1 MAILLDTERFAP
13 AERVERVSRAL
24 ESTTAPCRVSFTD
37 RGPVSVRVSA
47 WDCGPVSF
55 WRNEATRMRMQRT
68 AAHVRQD
75 SDGRVAIAVQERG
88 KSTIVYS
95 HSSRPENRRPRDLIL
110 ADLTLP
116 YEYEQ
121 STGSVFCLSIPGEL
135 LGLRESLYSDAAH
148 RLKAS
153 PVYEL
158 VRRHLLGIAGDT
170 EALTTG
176 PGAMDV
182 GLASI
187 GLVRALITTALSDPT
202 SKMFLADIAAARITD
217 FIELHLADA
226 DLDAAVIAEA
236 LHVSERTIYKTC
248 ADAGFSLEDHIIAR
262 RLARARADLE
272 AASLAAE
279 PIGAL
284 ARRWGFKDASH
295 FSRRFRARYGS
306 SPREWRAMHALG
318 PEASRAEGP

>member
-1 MAILLDTERFAP
+1 MVVLLDTARFVP
-13 AERVERVSRAL
+13 AERVERVSLAL

-68 AAHVRQD
+68 AKHVRQD

-88 KSTIVYS
+88 GSTIVYS
-95 HSSRPENRRPRDLIL
+95 HSARAENRRPRDLIL
-110 ADLTLP
+110 ADLTVP

-135 LGLRESLYSDAAH
+135 LGLRESSYSDAAH

-158 VRRHLLGIAGDT
+158 VRRHLLGIASDT

-176 PGAMDV
+176 PGSVDL

-187 GLVRALITTALSDPT
+187 DLVRALITTALLEPT
-202 SKMFLADIAAARITD
+202 AKRSLADIAAARVTD
-217 FIELHLADA
+217 FVELNLRNS
-226 DLDAAVIAEA
+226 DLDAAMIAEA
-236 LHVSERTIYKTC
+236 LHMSERTIYKTC
-248 ADAGFSLEDHIIAR
+248 TDAGFSLEDHIIGR
-262 RLARARADLE
+262 RLSHARADLE
-272 AASLAAE
+272 TASPAGLHIAAVAH
-279 PIGAL
+279 
-284 ARRWGFKDASH
+284 RWGFKDASH
-295 FSRRFRARYGS
+295 FSRRFRARYGCA
-306 SPREWRAMHALG
+306 PREWRAMHPVG
-318 PEASRAEGP
+318 PAESRAEGP